1 MSPLGNHLLVVGSSP
16 KGSKRSKA
24 KIQRHGYLH
33 IVEPMEGK
41 KLSYFLEQFQTA
53 EQVAL
58 RAKEEIEM
66 RKREL

>member
-1 MSPLGNHLLVVGSSP
+1 MVSEPSP
-16 KGSKRSKA
+16 KGPKRLKTEL
-24 KIQRHGYLH
+24 QRYGYLH

-41 KLSYFLEQFQTA
+41 KLSYFLEQFQTT